1 MQVIGYYNN
10 TGIKATLV
18 IHLINF
24 KELKDN
30 TMAVIGKKNK
40 AQLGNSQ
47 MSVVS
52 FWSSVHGDPPYFEGV
67 SNYLIVFLSITM
79 PFTYTNEEHSDMV
92 FVYGFC
98 NGSANAAN
106 IQKDKGPVS
115 QSIGKP
121 TNEIS

>member
-52 FWSSVHGDPPYFEGV
+52 F
-67 SNYLIVFLSITM
+67 
-79 PFTYTNEEHSDMV
+79 
-92 FVYGFC
+92 
-98 NGSANAAN
+98 
-106 IQKDKGPVS
+106 
-115 QSIGKP
+115 
-121 TNEIS
+121 